1 MQALL
6 QFPAIY
12 YVTAVM
18 VLSCL
23 AIVLAAKLRSAGRS
37 LRALEYDAQTWQQAQ
52 SAAQEEAENHRRRCE
67 SLQAENHVMQLE
79 LARLEAARGE
89 RERAFQLM
97 KEELN
102 DSRERLKTEFQNLAS
117 QVLQERER
125 HFHSSS
131 QDAMGVLLQPFR
143 EQLQAFQQRV
153 NQVHDES
160 LRGNVSLATE
170 VRRLSEVGMQ
180 MSREAETLAMALKG
194 DKKLMGSWGEVQL
207 ERSLQL
213 AGLERDVHYE
223 AQARF
228 KDVHGDVR
236 LPDFLLKLP
245 DGKHVVLDSKVS
257 LVDYDRALSATTDAQ
272 RSAALDA
279 HARAVR
285 NHIDDLARKD
295 YSALPGIGSP
305 NFVLMFMP
313 VEAAYIEALRHERD
327 LFDYGCRQNVILVS
341 HTTLMPVLKTVSNL
355 WMLARSNAQAQALA
369 DRAGELYNQVAM
381 VAERL
386 KKLGDSLDTVS
397 RHYNH
402 TVTAVAGQ
410 QGLYGKVSRFRDV
423 SLRANRKMPDLQPLA
438 ADIDSEKLALITDS
452 LE

>member
-1 MQALL
+1 MEAILEL
-6 QFPAIY
+6 PAIY
-12 YVTAVM
+12 HVAAIAVLGGL
-18 VLSCL
+18 V
-23 AIVLAAKLRSAGRS
+23 IVLAARLRGVSHRA
-37 LRALEYDAQTWQQAQ
+37 RALEHEAQ
-52 SAAQEEAENHRRRCE
+52 SWREAESVAREEAENRQRHCE
-67 SLQAENHVMQLE
+67 SLQSANHEMQLE
-79 LARLEAARGE
+79 LARIEATHGE

-102 DSRERLKTEFQNLAS
+102 DSRERLKADFQNLAS

-170 VRRLSEVGMQ
+170 VRRLSDVGMQ

-194 DKKLMGSWGEVQL
+194 DKKLMGNWGEVQL

-228 KDVHGDVR
+228 KDLQGDVR
-236 LPDFLLKLP
+236 LPDFILKLP

-257 LVDYDRALSATTDAQ
+257 LVDYDRALSAATDAG
-272 RSAALDA
+272 RRAALDA
-279 HARAVR
+279 HVRAVR

-295 YSALPGIGSP
+295 YSALPGMGSP
-305 NFVLMFMP
+305 GFVLMFMP
-313 VEAAYIEALRHERD
+313 VEAAYIEALRHDRA
-327 LFDYGCRQNVILVS
+327 LFDYGSRQNVILVS

-355 WMLARSNAQAQALA
+355 WMLARSNAQAQVLA

-410 QGLYGKVSRFRDV
+410 QGLYGKVGRFREV

-452 LE
+452 VE